1 MKKAYG
7 GVVIN
12 AAGEVLLREPAS
24 HYKGQTWTFA
34 KGKPQ
39 PGETPEQTALREVL
53 EETGIRARIIE
64 RIPGVFIGSDTSNE
78 YFLMSPLENTGI
90 FDAETLSVKWVPRKE
105 AKELITLTQRPGRR
119 RRDLRVLKL
128 AFRLH
133 YLRQSVNYVPV
144 DLKRDPAPTGTCE
157 SWSGERG
164 EESQGNVQ

>member
-12 AAGEVLLREPAS
+12 AAGEVLLREPAN
-24 HYKGQTWTFA
+24 HYKGQLWTFA

-39 PGETPEQTALREVL
+39 PGEIPEQTALREVL

-64 RIPGVFIGSDTSNE
+64 RIPGVFSGPCTSNE
-78 YFLMSPLENTGI
+78 YFLMSPVENTGI
-90 FDAETLSVKWVPRKE
+90 FDAETLSVRWVPRME
-105 AKELITLTQRPGRR
+105 AKELIALTQRPGRR

-133 YLRQSVNYVPV
+133 YLRQSANYAPA
-144 DLKRDPAPTGTCE
+144 DFEQHPAPPIICETSTGD
-157 SWSGERG
+157 SGG
-164 EESQGNVQ
+164 EPKEKGQ